1 MRWLTPVAASLAVL
15 TAASAGAL
23 RAQPRQPAVEV
34 ARALQQKYDTVRD
47 FSAEFTHAYQGG
59 VLKKRITE
67 RGTLLVKKPG
77 KMRWTYTEPE
87 QKIFVSDGVKL
98 YSYVPQ
104 DRQVIVSSVPSG
116 DQATTPALFLAGKG
130 NLTRDFAVSDATV
143 EGAPAGTRALKL
155 EPKKPEREYD
165 WLILVVDEA
174 LRIRMLV
181 TVDAQGGRSTFTF
194 NNLKENPG
202 LTDKD
207 FTFKIPRGV
216 DVITQ

>member
-1 MRWLTPVAASLAVL
+1 MRL
-15 TAASAGAL
+15 TAWLVAVVWAGIPVV
-23 RAQPRQPAVEV
+23 AQPRTAADLAQ
-34 ARALQQKYDTVRD
+34 ALQQKYDTVRD
-47 FSAEFTHAYQGG
+47 FSAEFTHTYTGG
-59 VLKKRITE
+59 VLKKQVTE

-77 KMRWTYTEPE
+77 KMRWTYTAPE

-104 DRQVIVSSVPSG
+104 DRQVIVSTVPSG

-130 NLTRDFAVSDATV
+130 NLTRDFRVSDTDV
-143 EGAPAGTRALKL
+143 PGAPAGIRALKL

-165 WLILVVDEA
+165 WLILGVDEG

-202 LTDKD
+202 LSDKD
-207 FTFKIPRGV
+207 FAFKIPRGV